1 MTRALIIG
9 GGIGGPVAAAALRRV
24 GGDAVVYEAHPGP
37 ADELGAFLSLA
48 PNGLAVLDT
57 LGMLD
62 PVLAAAAFP
71 STRIEFVNGRGRRL
85 GLLGDG
91 SDRLPD
97 RLRTVTVNR
106 GALQRVVA
114 ETALGQGVPIEY
126 GKRFTGYTEGPDGVV
141 AEFADG
147 STAQGDVLIGADGLH
162 SRVRAAMDPDAPR
175 PGYTGLLGN
184 GGHVP
189 ALDIEPTPPATMRM
203 VYGRRAFLGYQTTP
217 AGGVF
222 WFANLGHS
230 ELTREE
236 IAARGDDEW
245 KRATLAAFEGD
256 LPLITT
262 ILEAGDPA
270 SFRPVAGYDM
280 PSLPRW
286 HRGRAGLLGDAAHT
300 VSSSSGQG
308 ASLAMED
315 ALVLARCL
323 RDIPDVPAAL
333 AAYESERRD
342 RVERIVAEGRRRG
355 DQKTG
360 SGHPVALWFR
370 DLLLRTVFAIVS
382 RSDGNAW
389 IHDYRVD
396 IDAPARSGPG
406 RRA

>member
-1 MTRALIIG
+1 
-9 GGIGGPVAAAALRRV
+9 
-24 GGDAVVYEAHPGP
+24 
-37 ADELGAFLSLA
+37 
-48 PNGLAVLDT
+48 
-57 LGMLD
+57 
-62 PVLAAAAFP
+62 
-71 STRIEFVNGRGRRL
+71 
-85 GLLGDG
+85 
-91 SDRLPD
+91 
-97 RLRTVTVNR
+97 
-106 GALQRVVA
+106 
-114 ETALGQGVPIEY
+114 
-126 GKRFTGYTEGPDGVV
+126 
-141 AEFADG
+141 
-147 STAQGDVLIGADGLH
+147 LIGADGLH